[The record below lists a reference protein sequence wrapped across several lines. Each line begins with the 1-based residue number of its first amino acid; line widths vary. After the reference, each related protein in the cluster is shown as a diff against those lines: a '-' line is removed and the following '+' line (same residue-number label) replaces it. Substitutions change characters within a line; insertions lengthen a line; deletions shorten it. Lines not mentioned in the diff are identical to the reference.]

1 MGPYEELLRKLG
13 LLHLKDDPDR
23 LQEAILRELGLI
35 ELKDDPEALQK
46 RSEELLKEKANKFE
60 SVKEELG
67 RLIQDKTL
75 KRNN

>member
-23 LQEAILRELGLI
+23 LQEAILRELGML
-35 ELKDDPEALQK
+35 ELKDDPEAMQK
-46 RSEELLKEKANKFE
+46 RGEEFLKEKAEEFE